1 MLDMALGTH
10 GSRGKGGRRPAA
22 TGRYALPYLRLR
34 CPSMRPAASIAAAA
48 KNALLIDETDGEGH
62 RGGEGPLT
70 RPSMETKVPSGA
82 RRTERSSQTTPPVGG
97 MPP

>member
-1 MLDMALGTH
+1 MAAGA
-10 GSRGKGGRRPAA
+10 RGADDRPLPAA

-48 KNALLIDETDGEGH
+48 KNALLSDETDGEGH